1 MTLAQINAK
10 IFQEIMKDEHEG
22 GSELLKSMDKI
33 EDLCSDRSKLYSK
46 FDLPTSQEEFDK
58 NVTDRILLST
68 LFSDTTMIVSNSN
81 FGTYHKTEEYIPAEI
96 DELLG
101 YYDLIDD
108 RKKIQG
114 ISAGSFVFTDNEG
127 EYLEKN
133 FQPLFESERLTL
145 SPNRNLMIIAG
156 TQDEPNIYTV
166 PAERDRIKN
175 LWRAP
180 LTGDS
185 QSSIPITYYTESN
198 EQAALTQEIV
208 LPFISGLSIKDFAQ
222 VLDDENDLL
231 SSFRKE
237 LKTLTQLKKD
247 EKKHSAEV
255 YQDLIRPRVD
265 KITQKFKSVSEIHK
279 LKVSGVVLVT
289 ASLSLL
295 SIAFADYLA
304 AASTMLSVGTGSAGF
319 VKFESEYQTEIANL
333 KSDPLYLL
341 WKLRKAKK
349 K

>member
-1 MTLAQINAK
+1 MTLAQINTK
-10 IFQEIMKDEHEG
+10 IFKEITKDEHEG
-22 GSELLKSMDKI
+22 GGELLKSMDKI
-33 EDLCSDRSKLYSK
+33 EDLCSDRSKLYSR
-46 FDLPTSQEEFDK
+46 FDLPSSNENLDK
-58 NVTDRILLST
+58 NVSEGILLST
-68 LFSDTTMIVSNSN
+68 LFSDTTKIVSNSN
-81 FGTYHKTEEYIPAEI
+81 FGTYQKTEEYIPEEI
-96 DELLG
+96 EELLG
-101 YYDLIDD
+101 YYDIIDD
-108 RKKIQG
+108 TKKIQV
-114 ISAGSFVFTDNEG
+114 ISAGTFAFTEDEG

-145 SPNRNLMIIAG
+145 SPNRNLMIVAG
-156 TQDEPNIYTV
+156 TKEDPNFYTV
-166 PAERDRIKN
+166 PAERDKIKN
-175 LWRAP
+175 VWRAP
-180 LTGDS
+180 LTGDA
-185 QSSIPITYYTESN
+185 QSSIPITYYADSE
-198 EQAALTQEIV
+198 EQASLTQEIV
-208 LPFISGLSIKDFAQ
+208 LPFISGLNIKDFAKI
-222 VLDDENDLL
+222 LNDENDLL

-237 LKTLTQLKKD
+237 LKSLTQLNNE
-247 EKKHSAEV
+247 EKKHSAEI

-295 SIAFADYLA
+295 SVAFGDYLA

-341 WKLRKAKK
+341 WKLNKSKK